1 MKKLEKMFKDEERN
15 WEDYEEQR
23 VKIVKIQEREREK
36 HKIYE
41 ETKAKR
47 IKRLIESDLN
57 YDSTE
62 EKAKIKKNQKKYE
75 EYKLL
80 RQKER

>member
-1 MKKLEKMFKDEERN
+1 MFKDEERN

-23 VKIVKIQEREREK
+23 VKIYLIVQEREREK
-36 HKIYE
+36 HRIYE

-57 YDSTE
+57 YDSSE